1 NSIVCSCNV
10 RVNVISLL
18 FTNTTHFRSWACF
31 LQGIGEVCQRNPA
44 NGSIVHNKV
53 SQENALDRRRLLL
66 PFRRPGIPNCRCD
79 GCPVASPAQTG
90 EPSALHRLVQPCAT
104 SRNNDVMAP

>member
-31 LQGIGEVCQRNPA
+31 LQGISEVCQRNPA

-79 GCPVASPAQTG
+79 GCPVARSEEHTTELQSRSHIVFIT
-90 EPSALHRLVQPCAT
+90 LLVIL
-104 SRNNDVMAP
+104 SF